1 MVPLASRTDAF
12 SPVPP
17 MSIAS
22 VVGLVPEDPVVGPV
36 AEEPDEPA
44 GCSLMCSLP
53 PPVDGSTRSAA
64 RAAGRRS
71 GRSSL
76 SDGRPRGPPR
86 VAMEVFMERDQI
98 VPGGVLVEAGGAA
111 VDRAVAVGGGRTTS
125 TEPLRHSKPRRATG

>member
-36 AEEPDEPA
+36 AEDPDEPA
-44 GCSLMCSLP
+44 GCSFMCSLP
-53 PPVDGSTRSAA
+53 PPVDGSTRSVA

-76 SDGRPRGPPR
+76 SDGRPRGPPPCR
-86 VAMEVFMERDQI
+86 HGSSHGTGSDRAR
-98 VPGGVLVEAGGAA
+98 GGLVEVAPPWTGRWTAEAEEARGG
-111 VDRAVAVGGGRTTS
+111 
-125 TEPLRHSKPRRATG
+125 